1 MMWILKLLIFV
12 AIKCLIFEYFHKS
25 EKIYC
30 IILMLNFE
38 LWEFEDRLE

>member
-1 MMWILKLLIFV
+1 MMQILKLLTLV
-12 AIKCLIFEYFHKS
+12 AIRCLNFEYFHKS
-25 EKIYC
+25 EKIYY